1 MMDTLVGKVVVVTGG
16 AEGLGLG
23 LARAFAEQGARL
35 ALADVQTDRLGDTVA
50 ALTADGVEAIG
61 VACDVAEHDD
71 VVRLRDATFAA
82 FGTAHVVCSNAG
94 IGANASLLA
103 PIDYGRWR
111 RVFAVD
117 YWGVL
122 HGIDVFLPR
131 LLEQGLGHFVHT
143 SSRQGLVAA
152 TGLGAYPA
160 AKHAVTALTEM
171 LHMELADAGAPV
183 GVTLLTPGGIR
194 TRMMEEQ
201 RARFDDAQLADPA
214 TRRWIEQRM
223 ATAVDPLDVGRLA
236 VRAVLEDRLYVNT
249 HREILGWMRDRVDR
263 IEADADGLGTLH

>member
-1 MMDTLVGKVVVVTGG
+1 MDSLSDKVVVVTGG
-16 AEGLGLG
+16 AEGLGFG
-23 LARAFAEQGARL
+23 LARAFAERGARL
-35 ALADVQTDRLGDTVA
+35 ALADVQTDRLADAVA
-50 ALTADGVEAIG
+50 ALIDDGVEAIG
-61 VACDVAEHDD
+61 ITCDVAERDD
-71 VVRLRDATFAA
+71 VVRLRDATFAE
-82 FGTAHVVCSNAG
+82 FGTVHVLCSNAG

-103 PIDYGRWR
+103 PIDYERWR
-111 RVFAVD
+111 RVFDVD

-131 LLEQGLGHFVHT
+131 LLEQGEGHFVHT

-160 AKHAVTALTEM
+160 AKHGVTALTEM
-171 LHMELADAGAPV
+171 LQMELADAGAPI

-201 RARFDDAQLADPA
+201 RARFSDAQLADPA

-236 VRAVLEDRLYVNT
+236 VRAVLEGRLYVNT
-249 HREILGWMRDRVDR
+249 HREILDWLRERTDR
-263 IEADADGLGTLH
+263 IASDAEGLGTLH

>member
-1 MMDTLVGKVVVVTGG
+1 MDTLTGKVVVVTGG
-16 AEGLGLG
+16 AEGLGFG

-35 ALADVQTDRLGDTVA
+35 ALADVQTDRLADAVA
-50 ALTADGVEAIG
+50 VLTADGVEAIG
-61 VACDVAEHDD
+61 VTCDVSDRDD
-71 VVRLRDATFAA
+71 VVRLRDATFAE
-82 FGTAHVVCSNAG
+82 FGTVHVMCSNAG

-103 PIDYGRWR
+103 PIDYERWR
-111 RVFAVD
+111 RVFDVD

-131 LLEQGLGHFVHT
+131 LLEQGEGHFVHT

-194 TRMMEEQ
+194 TRMMAEQ
-201 RARFDDAQLADPA
+201 RARFSDAELADPA

-223 ATAVDPLDVGRLA
+223 ATAVEPLAVGRLA
-236 VRAVLEDRLYVNT
+236 VRAVVEGRLYVNT
-249 HREILGWMRDRVDR
+249 HREILDWMRERVDR
-263 IEADADGLGTLH
+263 IASDADGLGTLH

>member
-1 MMDTLVGKVVVVTGG
+1 MESLDGKVVVVTGG
-16 AEGLGLG
+16 AEGLGFG

-35 ALADVQTDRLGDTVA
+35 ALADVQTERLADAVA
-50 ALTADGVEAIG
+50 ALTAEGVEAIA
-61 VACDVAEHDD
+61 VECDVASRDD
-71 VVRLRDATFAA
+71 VVRLRDETFAA

-94 IGANASLLA
+94 IGGNASLLE
-103 PIDYGRWR
+103 PIDYERWR
-111 RVFAVD
+111 RVFDVD

-122 HGIDVFLPR
+122 HGIDVFLPA
-131 LLEQGLGHFVHT
+131 LLDQDEGHFVHT

-171 LHMELADAGAPV
+171 LHMELRDAGSSV

-201 RARFDDAQLADPA
+201 RARFTDAQLADVA
-214 TRRWIEQRM
+214 TRRWLEQRM
-223 ATAVDPLDVGRLA
+223 ATAVEPVDVGRLA

-249 HREILGWMRDRVDR
+249 HREILEWMTERVGR
-263 IEADADGLGTLH
+263 IASDADALGTLH